1 VPELTT
7 RVGNAARFHNPE
19 IDMIKSPTILTRRS
33 VFRAGA
39 GLAVAAT
46 ATRLLTPASVQAER
60 ARQAGAEPLNGNGF
74 YRFKIGDLQ
83 ATVISDGYGQLPI
96 GPILAM
102 NALEAELAAVLQAN
116 FMQPVIQSTSN
127 MLVVDTGRERI
138 LVDTGFGEKLG
149 PSFGS
154 FPGLE
159 ANLRRAGITPE
170 SIDLVVT
177 SHGHLDHIG
186 GLVTKSGALAFPK
199 AQFVFVDTEWNYWTG
214 SRYESEVNS
223 SPMPDP
229 FKKGTIG
236 AARANLPPVAEQS
249 RFVRQGGEI
258 TTGVHYIAAAGHSP
272 SHATI
277 LFTSG
282 KEQFMHM
289 GDIAHNP
296 VTSLQ
301 HPDWTPIFDY
311 DPAQAI
317 KSRKVILDRVATEQM
332 MVMGYHFP
340 FPAIGHVVRHDTACH
355 WEAAQWAW

>member
-1 VPELTT
+1 MATK
-7 RVGNAARFHNPE
+7 E
-19 IDMIKSPTILTRRS
+19 IDMIESPTILT
-33 VFRAGA
+33 
-39 GLAVAAT
+39 
-46 ATRLLTPASVQAER
+46 PASAQAED
-60 ARQAGAEPLNGNGF
+60 ARQAGAESLNGNGF
-74 YRFKIGDLQ
+74 YRFKIGDFQ
-83 ATVISDGYGQLPI
+83 ATVISDGYGLQIPV
-96 GPILAM
+96 GPILAI
-102 NALEAELAAVLQAN
+102 NASEAELAPVLKAN
-116 FMQPVIQSTSN
+116 FMQPVIQITNN
-127 MLVVDTGRERI
+127 MLVVDTGRERV

-154 FPGLE
+154 FPGLK

-170 SIDLVVT
+170 SIDLVVM

-214 SRYESEVNS
+214 GRYESEVNS

-229 FKKGTIG
+229 FKKGTIA
-236 AARANLPPVAEQS
+236 AARENLPPLAARS

-258 TTGVHYIAAAGHSP
+258 TSGVHYVAAAGHSP

-282 KEQFMHM
+282 NEQFMHT

-311 DPAQAI
+311 EPTQAI
-317 KSRKVILDRVATEQM
+317 KL
-332 MVMGYHFP
+332 
-340 FPAIGHVVRHDTACH
+340 
-355 WEAAQWAW
+355 

>member
-1 VPELTT
+1 MSNKSRSNLQI
-7 RVGNAARFHNPE
+7 RLSYKE
-19 IDMIKSPTILTRRS
+19 IDMITSPTMLSRRS
-33 VFRAGA
+33 IFRGAA
-39 GLAVAAT
+39 GLAAAAT
-46 ATRLLTPASVQAER
+46 AMPLLTPASAQAD
-60 ARQAGAEPLNGNGF
+60 ARQADAEPLNGDGF

-83 ATVISDGYGQLPI
+83 ATVISDGYGQIPV

-102 NALEAELAAVLQAN
+102 NASEAELAPVLKAN
-116 FMQPVIQSTSN
+116 FMQPVIQITN
-127 MLVVDTGRERI
+127 NPLVADTGRQRI

-159 ANLRRAGITPE
+159 ANLRRAGITLE
-170 SIDLVVT
+170 SIDLVVM

-199 AQFVFVDTEWNYWTG
+199 AQFVFVDMEWNYWTG

-236 AARANLPPVAEQS
+236 AARENLPLVADRS
-249 RFVRQGGEI
+249 RFVKQGGEI
-258 TTGVHYIAAAGHSP
+258 TTGVHYVAAPGHSP
-272 SHATI
+272 SHASI

-282 KEQFMHM
+282 KEQFMYM

-301 HPDWTPIFDY
+301 HPDWTPVFDY
-311 DPAQAI
+311 EPAQAI
-317 KSRKVILDRVATEQM
+317 KSRKSILDRVATDRL
-332 MVMGYHFP
+332 MVMGFHFP
-340 FPAIGHVVRHDTACH
+340 FPAIGHVVRRDTAYH

>member
-1 VPELTT
+1 
-7 RVGNAARFHNPE
+7 
-19 IDMIKSPTILTRRS
+19 MIESPTILTPGS
-33 VFRAGA
+33 A
-39 GLAVAAT
+39 
-46 ATRLLTPASVQAER
+46 QAED
-60 ARQAGAEPLNGNGF
+60 ARQAGAESLNGNGF
-74 YRFKIGDLQ
+74 YRFKIGDFQ
-83 ATVISDGYGQLPI
+83 ATVISDGYGPI
-96 GPILAM
+96 PVGPILAI
-102 NALEAELAAVLQAN
+102 NASEAELASVLKAN
-116 FMQPVIQSTSN
+116 FMQPVIEVTN
-127 MLVVDTGRERI
+127 NILVVDTGRERL

-177 SHGHLDHIG
+177 SHCHLDHIG

-229 FKKGTIG
+229 FKKATIG
-236 AARANLPPVAEQS
+236 AARENLPPVADKS
-249 RFVRQGGEI
+249 RFVKQGGEI
-258 TTGVHYIAAAGHSP
+258 TSGVHYIAAPGHSP
-272 SHATI
+272 SHAAI

-301 HPDWTPIFDY
+301 HPDWTPVFDY
-311 DPAQAI
+311 EPAQAI
-317 KSRKVILDRVATEQM
+317 KSRKAILDHVATDAV
-332 MVMGYHFP
+332 MVIGLSFSIPGYWTCRP
-340 FPAIGHVVRHDTACH
+340 TRHGISLGSCPVGLVASG
-355 WEAAQWAW
+355 